1 MLDPLNMTKRIRPLR
16 SRGNLARMGA
26 SLVGLGAASL
36 LVVQGSQ
43 AAFTDTTDNN
53 GNSLASGS
61 VILNDDDGGATAMF
75 NVSGLNGG
83 QTITRCINVAYTGSL
98 TADIKMY
105 TSQPGGVGGTG
116 LAPGL
121 DLDIEVG
128 TGATGGT
135 SFSCANFTPGS
146 QVFGTT
152 PATLA
157 NFASSHTNYTNGV
170 GGWNSATNPSSRS
183 YRVTMT
189 VSNDDTYQN
198 KTATV
203 GFTWEAQGQN
213 G

>member
-1 MLDPLNMTKRIRPLR
+1 MLTPLTMLSSMRPLL
-16 SRGNLARMGA
+16 SSGNLMRAGA
-26 SLVGLGAASL
+26 SLAGLGAASV

-53 GNSLASGS
+53 GNSLTAGS

-75 NVSGLNGG
+75 NVTGLNGG
-83 QTITRCINVAYTGSL
+83 QTVTRCINVTYTGSL
-98 TADIKMY
+98 TADVKMY

-128 TGATGGT
+128 TGATGGNT
-135 SFSCANFTPGS
+135 FSCANFTPGS
-146 QVFGTT
+146 QIFGAT

-157 NFASSHTNYTNGV
+157 GFASTHTNFTNGV
-170 GGWNSATNPSSRS
+170 GGWSNATNPSTRS

-189 VSNDDTYQN
+189 VANDDTYQS
-198 KTATV
+198 KSATV